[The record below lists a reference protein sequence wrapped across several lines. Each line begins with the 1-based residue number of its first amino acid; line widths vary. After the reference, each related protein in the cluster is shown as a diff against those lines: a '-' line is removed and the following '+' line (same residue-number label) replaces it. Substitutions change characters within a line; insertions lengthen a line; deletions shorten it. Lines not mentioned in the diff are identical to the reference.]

1 MLPSASLADEA
12 VNTDFSAAGVV
23 GVPMVVVPVF
33 AQLSV
38 IGSDIALQHR
48 VVCTCGMHHDAFDG
62 NLSSCFV
69 AGVFRKNELI

>member
-1 MLPSASLADEA
+1 
-12 VNTDFSAAGVV
+12 
-23 GVPMVVVPVF
+23 MVVVPVF